1 LSPAPD
7 ELLRLAGELRAYADR
22 LERLAVGAD
31 APRPPTPTRA
41 WCLLPGGLVRWA
53 GPPVRLRAGLRALLG
68 ALLDAGADRGRPVPY
83 AALDHADVNESR
95 LPKALSELNAALSL
109 VGWPHDYHAADA
121 HVFAD

>member
-1 LSPAPD
+1 VPPD
-7 ELLRLAGELRAYADR
+7 HADALRLVGELRSR
-22 LERLAVGAD
+22 LDALEAVLRGEEAARPA
-31 APRPPTPTRA
+31 APTAA

-68 ALLDAGADRGRPVPY
+68 ALLDAGAGRGRPVPY

-95 LPKALSELNAALSL
+95 LPKALSELNAVLSL